1 MSGDKQEQWGK
12 KEVDEMLEDL
22 RSRGE
27 YQTRQDIK
35 RSITDQDPELNRMEM
50 QMINLGIMCV
60 TSLIGIVARRMAN
73 KMLEKAFA

>member
-1 MSGDKQEQWGK
+1 
-12 KEVDEMLEDL
+12 MLEDL
-22 RSRGE
+22 RSKGE
-27 YQTRQDIK
+27 YEARQEIK
-35 RSITDQDPELNRMEM
+35 RSIANQDPELNRMEM